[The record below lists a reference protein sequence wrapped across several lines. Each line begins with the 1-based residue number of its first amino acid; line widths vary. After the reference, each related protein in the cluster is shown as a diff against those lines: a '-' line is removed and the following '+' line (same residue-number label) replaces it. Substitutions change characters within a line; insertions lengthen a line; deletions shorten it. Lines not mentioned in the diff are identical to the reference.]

1 MHATA
6 LITGASSGIGKE
18 LAHIHAERGGDLVI
32 VARNRDALDALKT
45 ELETTHGISVFI
57 IVADLTEEGATA
69 DICATL
75 DHQHINIDYLINNAG
90 IGGHG
95 AFHER
100 SAEEDTAMIALNCR
114 ALTELTH
121 RILPGMLIRKRGK
134 ILNLASTAAYVPGP
148 LQAVYYA
155 TKAYVLSLSEA
166 LAEELRG
173 TQITV
178 TALCPGPV
186 KTGFATASKSDDLY
200 AFKHGTDARSVAES
214 GYDAMMKGKRIVF
227 DKFRYFVVLRCV
239 VPFLPRRI
247 VTLVSKWTMQI

>member
-1 MHATA
+1 MNTTA

-32 VARNRDALDALKT
+32 VARNNEALLALKQ
-45 ELETTHGISVFI
+45 ELETAHGISVFV
-57 IVADLTEEGATA
+57 IVADLSEANAAA

-75 DHQHINIDYLINNAG
+75 EREHIVVEYLINNAG

-95 AFHER
+95 AFQER
-100 SAEEDTAMIALNCR
+100 KAEEDSAMIALNCQ

-121 RILPGMLIRKRGK
+121 GILPGMMKRKHGK

-166 LAEELRG
+166 LAEELEG
-173 TQITV
+173 THVTV

-186 KTGFATASKSDDLY
+186 KTGFATASKSEDLF
-200 AFKHGTDARSVAES
+200 AFKHGTDARVVAKR

-227 DKFRYFVVLRCV
+227 DKYRYFFVLRFL
-239 VPFLPRRI
+239 VPLLPRRI
-247 VTLVSKWTMQI
+247 VTRVSKWTMQI